1 MKDGVEVRHDCDT
14 CISTVETQTVTKTSF
29 LQITPYVN
37 EDFGE
42 YECRVRNK
50 YGSSKLKISLK
61 KCMPFFHP
69 RFRDHVDCTDAGWD
83 HENALKLP

>member
-61 KCMPFFHP
+61 KSGKK
-69 RFRDHVDCTDAGWD
+69 R
-83 HENALKLP
+83 NAY